1 MLDINTGALLGQ
13 LTARGNTDP
22 LDWELPPVALL
33 LRDLFVAFWTLT
45 NQIRPASNTSS
56 QNVDCPRLGSTKLVL
71 RRAQP

>member
-13 LTARGNTDP
+13 LTAHRKTDP
-22 LDWELPPVALL
+22 LDWELPPVVQM
-33 LRDLFVAFWTLT
+33 LRDLFTALWTLT

-56 QNVDCPRLGSTKLVL
+56 QNVDCPRPGSTKLVL